1 MSFQLTKT
9 LSVNVTA
16 GDGSVLETQE
26 KDFVVTYRVDDISV
40 NQAGTGTA
48 WLQAYINGVTSGQP
62 EAHSIRYTAGE
73 GDVFAQAQV
82 QLMALDKFAGATAA
96 D

>member
-9 LSVNVTA
+9 ISVNITA
-16 GDGSVLETQE
+16 DDGSVLETQE
-26 KDFVVTYRVDDISV
+26 KEFTVTYRVDDISV
-40 NQAGTGTA
+40 NHAGTGTA

-62 EAHSIRYTAGE
+62 EAYSIRYTTGD
-73 GDVFAQAQV
+73 GDVFTQVQA
-82 QLMALDKFAGATAA
+82 QLMALDKFAAATAA

>member
-1 MSFQLTKT
+1 MSFSLNKT
-9 LSVNVTA
+9 ISVNITA

-26 KDFVVTYRVDDISV
+26 KDYAVIYRVDDISV
-40 NQAGTGTA
+40 NRAGTGTA

-62 EAHSIRYTAGE
+62 EAYSIRYTAGD
-73 GDVFAQAQV
+73 GDVFTQAQT
-82 QLMALDKFAGATAA
+82 QLMALDKFAGATAT